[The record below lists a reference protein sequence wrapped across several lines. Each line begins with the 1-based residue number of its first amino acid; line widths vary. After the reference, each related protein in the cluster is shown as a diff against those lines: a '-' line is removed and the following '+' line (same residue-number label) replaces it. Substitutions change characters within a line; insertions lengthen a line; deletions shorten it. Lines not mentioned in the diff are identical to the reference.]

1 MTINNNFFDDL
12 WENFKVA
19 KGDEAKLELFKEAM
33 IASKLVLEEN
43 GHNSRIIY
51 ELLLELERQK
61 DGYTLGPLNPKRPKR
76 LRDFLALTKRRNA
89 VVAVELHR
97 LMGKT
102 VDEACE
108 LVGPEVKRR
117 GQTVKRWRRDK
128 PADCAEVV
136 EQYKDWLENEFSL
149 DKKNKFLSEKLKQHI
164 DLAKG

>member
-1 MTINNNFFDDL
+1 MTIDNNFFDGL
-12 WENFKVA
+12 WENFKAA
-19 KGDEAKLELFKEAM
+19 KGNEAKLELFKEAV

-43 GHNSRIIY
+43 GYNSRIIY
-51 ELLLELERQK
+51 ELLLELERQQ
-61 DGYTLGPLNPKRPKR
+61 DGYSHGPLNPKKPKR
-76 LRDFLALTKRRNA
+76 LKDFLALTKRRNA
-89 VVAVELHR
+89 VVAVELYR

-108 LVGPEVKRR
+108 LVGPEVKRL

-128 PADCAEVV
+128 PSDCAEVV
-136 EQYKDWLENEFSL
+136 EHYKDWLEGEYNL

>member
-1 MTINNNFFDDL
+1 MTISDNFFDDL
-12 WENFKVA
+12 WESFKAA
-19 KGDEAKLELFKEAM
+19 KGDQAKLELFREAV
-33 IASKLVLEEN
+33 IASKLVLEEK
-43 GHNSRIIY
+43 GHNSRIIH

-61 DGYTLGPLNPKRPKR
+61 DGYSFGPLNPKKPKRPK
-76 LRDFLALTKRRNA
+76 DFLALTKRRNA

-108 LVGPEVKRR
+108 LVGPEVKRL
-117 GQTVKRWRRDK
+117 GQTVKRWRRDT

>member
-1 MTINNNFFDDL
+1 MTINDKFFYNL
-12 WENFKVA
+12 WQNFKAA
-19 KGDEAKLELFKEAM
+19 KGDKAKLELFREAV

-43 GHNSRIIY
+43 GNNSRIIH

-61 DGYTLGPLNPKRPKR
+61 DGYSLGPLNPKKPKRPK
-76 LRDFLALTKRRNA
+76 DFLALTKRRNA
-89 VVAVELHR
+89 VVALELYR

-108 LVGPEVKRR
+108 LVGPEVKRL

-136 EQYKDWLENEFSL
+136 EQYKDWLENEFNV
-149 DKKNKFLSEKLKQHI
+149 DKRNKFLSEKLKQHI